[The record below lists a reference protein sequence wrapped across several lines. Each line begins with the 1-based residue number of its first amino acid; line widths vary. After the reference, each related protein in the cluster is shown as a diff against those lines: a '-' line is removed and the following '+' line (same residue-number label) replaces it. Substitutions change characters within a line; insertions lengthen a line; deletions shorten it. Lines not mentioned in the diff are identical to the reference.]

1 MNLHNKIGEGIIA
14 EAFIGI
20 IPPLE
25 SPQQNGINFHQH
37 HFPPQIHLETTQII
51 NSINKTPKTN
61 IIKVKEKPNPL
72 IAAANKVKNM
82 QSFTFYLF
90 QFC

>member
-1 MNLHNKIGEGIIA
+1 LNLHNKIGEDIIA
-14 EAFIGI
+14 EAFIGVV
-20 IPPLE
+20 PPLE
-25 SPQQNGINFHQH
+25 SPHQH

-72 IAAANKVKNM
+72 IGAANKVKKM